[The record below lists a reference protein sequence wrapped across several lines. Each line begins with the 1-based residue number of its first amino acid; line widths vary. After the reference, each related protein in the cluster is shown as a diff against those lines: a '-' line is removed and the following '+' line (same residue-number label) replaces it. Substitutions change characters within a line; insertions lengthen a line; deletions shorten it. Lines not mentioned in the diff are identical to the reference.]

1 MKIRDSDEA
10 DGISSRFKN
19 FNCITFIVLF
29 LFGINHREKIDCIVS
44 LLRKE
49 SRLVNRFA
57 KAKLG
62 FSQQM
67 DLSSHINL
75 GHCICIM
82 YTHNARFKYNMHK

>member
-1 MKIRDSDEA
+1 
-10 DGISSRFKN
+10 
-19 FNCITFIVLF
+19 LF
-29 LFGINHREKIDCIVS
+29 CFCLFGINHREKIDCIVS